1 MKRILL
7 TGASGFIGR
16 ACVRPL
22 LDRGFEI
29 HSISRVPANVPPGV
43 TAHHGD
49 LLDRQS
55 MRRLVATVA
64 PSHLLHAA
72 WDVSDSG
79 YWTSSGNLVWLSA
92 SIDLLEAFVAGGG
105 HRAVGVGT
113 CAEYEWE
120 HIPAPGVSTQNA
132 PLTPYGGAK
141 LALSDAFL
149 AVRGMGVETA
159 WGRVFYPYGPGERA
173 TKLLSATINALLD
186 DRDFDCSDGTQIR
199 DFMHVN
205 DVGAA
210 LAQLIDSNVTGA
222 VDIGT
227 GQGTPLRSV
236 VEEVIKQLGHG
247 ELVHFGALPNRD
259 TEPPTLVANPRRLT
273 EEVCFAPTI
282 DVPEGIADLVTNI
295 RAARCSVTNNADMPA
310 LIAAIDAEIAQAAP
324 IYQPSQFWVM
334 LQDRNRSQLEQSA
347 MLRFKRTIN
356 NNYFNWLPSDFN
368 DNQVRNLV
376 RSWLGHGGHLPLA
389 AVAGSSA
396 RVHWAGV
403 ESYNGDSPFVD
414 EQYCWFYAMFVG
426 MLWDFAASHDPI
438 RLCERIEEP
447 ILGAPLPV
455 YADGKLLTQDL
466 ANSIYEWSRVRQMVH
481 GRALPD
487 RPRVMELGAGYGRL
501 AYVFVK
507 AEPCRYVIVDI
518 APALAIAQ
526 WYLTETMPDLTV
538 FRFRHFDAYED
549 IASEFEAADIC
560 FLSANQLELLPDN
573 VIDITVS
580 ISTLHEMR
588 HDQIEHFKRLIADKT
603 RFAIYF
609 KQWSRWRNPL
619 DDIVVQREDYLLDG
633 DWRLILDTPHAVQD
647 AFVELGFVRD
657 YVPAAARGEEPVTAD
672 QYGDETPLR
681 DSGDASADVAAELLA
696 PAS

>member
-1 MKRILL
+1 
-7 TGASGFIGR
+7 
-16 ACVRPL
+16 
-22 LDRGFEI
+22 
-29 HSISRVPANVPPGV
+29 
-43 TAHHGD
+43 
-49 LLDRQS
+49 
-55 MRRLVATVA
+55 
-64 PSHLLHAA
+64 
-72 WDVSDSG
+72 
-79 YWTSSGNLVWLSA
+79 
-92 SIDLLEAFVAGGG
+92 
-105 HRAVGVGT
+105 
-113 CAEYEWE
+113 
-120 HIPAPGVSTQNA
+120 
-132 PLTPYGGAK
+132 
-141 LALSDAFL
+141 
-149 AVRGMGVETA
+149 
-159 WGRVFYPYGPGERA
+159 
-173 TKLLSATINALLD
+173 
-186 DRDFDCSDGTQIR
+186 
-199 DFMHVN
+199 
-205 DVGAA
+205 
-210 LAQLIDSNVTGA
+210 
-222 VDIGT
+222 
-227 GQGTPLRSV
+227 
-236 VEEVIKQLGHG
+236 
-247 ELVHFGALPNRD
+247 
-259 TEPPTLVANPRRLT
+259 
-273 EEVCFAPTI
+273 
-282 DVPEGIADLVTNI
+282 
-295 RAARCSVTNNADMPA
+295 
-310 LIAAIDAEIAQAAP
+310 
-324 IYQPSQFWVM
+324 
-334 LQDRNRSQLEQSA
+334 
-347 MLRFKRTIN
+347 
-356 NNYFNWLPSDFN
+356 
-368 DNQVRNLV
+368 
-376 RSWLGHGGHLPLA
+376 
-389 AVAGSSA
+389 
-396 RVHWAGV
+396 
-403 ESYNGDSPFVD
+403 
-414 EQYCWFYAMFVG
+414 

-657 YVPAAARGEEPVTAD
+657 YVPPAARGEEPVTAD